1 MCYMRLWELEEGDG
15 DEDDRARDRFDR
27 QFAPFPGEEDENED
41 ELEHEEAAVP
51 QAQVLHAQEAA
62 PQPVA
67 NPNAPPLERE
77 GPLVLRINQL
87 PPRPVPPAAPAV
99 PEQQQR
105 RQHRPPGRGRGAGAG
120 RRAGPRFDERGEP
133 MFDAPNGP
141 NAQGNDEE
149 ARQRWVQMF
158 VQMALNDEEDLVE
171 WEDGEEDHAR
181 WEIPV
186 GR

>member
-27 QFAPFPGEEDENED
+27 QFEVPADEEEHAGEDVAPP
-41 ELEHEEAAVP
+41 AALQQDVP
-51 QAQVLHAQEAA
+51 A
-62 PQPVA
+62 PAPAIA

-87 PPRPVPPAAPAV
+87 PPRPAPAPAPV
-99 PEQQQR
+99 VDPPR
-105 RQHRPPGRGRGAGAG
+105 RQHRQNQNGRGRGRRGGAE
-120 RRAGPRFDERGEP
+120 PRFDERGEP
-133 MFDAPNGP
+133 MFDDDGN
-141 NAQGNDEE
+141 GNDEA